1 MATLEEIKAQKAAEI
16 AQKLREEEEKLKR
29 DAHDSLT
36 IRSFFEQ
43 EMEREIKKTGFFKKL
58 MYVTPLIIFIV
69 MLGIGYS
76 YIYFRDIITIRD
88 ANAQAYA
95 IEAIGKA
102 TASAISQV
110 GLALKQNPD
119 YVPLTTAQK
128 LWFLVKIHHLL
139 IQNKK
144 KLNDFNGPFLLKSY
158 PFYVIFN
165 YKLKKERIKCL
176 HIRFGSV
183 KTANPIRF
191 LHIPTFLAVR

>member
-128 LWFLVKIHHLL
+128 WDGKLPNTMVSG
-139 IQNKK
+139 QNP
-144 KLNDFNGPFLLKSY
+144 PFINTK
-158 PFYVIFN
+158 
-165 YKLKKERIKCL
+165 
-176 HIRFGSV
+176 
-183 KTANPIRF
+183 
-191 LHIPTFLAVR
+191 